1 MERVLRPIETPRDVS
16 TIAAEII
23 ALPLDAPNQHLFMEA
38 ARQGTIAFA
47 RLCERCEAAGR

>member
-1 MERVLRPIETPRDVS
+1 MERVLRPIETPRDIS

-23 ALPLDAPNQHLFMEA
+23 ALPLDAPNHHLFREA